1 MTSRDDRTRVVILTE
16 HYRITGDVALAAG
29 ARLTDYIVDAA
40 PFFAVTT
47 AEVTDHT
54 GREIL
59 TSPFLNVHREHVEVI
74 APADVAEI
82 F

>member
-1 MTSRDDRTRVVILTE
+1 MILTE

-40 PFFAVTT
+40 KFFAVTN

-59 TSPFLNVHREHVEVI
+59 SSTFINVHREHVEVI
-74 APADVAEI
+74 VPADMADI
-82 F
+82 P